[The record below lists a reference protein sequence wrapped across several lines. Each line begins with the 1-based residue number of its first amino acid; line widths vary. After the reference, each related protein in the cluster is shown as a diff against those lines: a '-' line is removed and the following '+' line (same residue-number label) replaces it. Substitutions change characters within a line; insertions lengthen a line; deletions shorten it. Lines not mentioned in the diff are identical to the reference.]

1 MQDSERKI
9 YYDIVTKCWVA
20 FSKGRPYPE
29 FSGEWWDRLIADF
42 DEIRKEY
49 RGTDYSELV
58 NELTMKLQDQH
69 ERRQREWKQQ
79 QKSATISDRQQIFW
93 V

>member
-1 MQDSERKI
+1 MQDSEKRI
-9 YYDIVTKCWVA
+9 YYDIITKCWVA

-29 FSGEWWDRLIADF
+29 FSDEWWVRLVIDF

-69 ERRQREWKQQ
+69 ERRQRKWKQQ
-79 QKSATISDRQQIFW
+79 
-93 V
+93 